1 MKLNNV
7 ELLKFANA
15 FADISKS
22 ILKKYYFKNFKIEE
36 KNDGTLVTEIDKKIE
51 SKFRRLLKKKFPSHG
66 VIGEE
71 FESYQDENEYVW
83 IIDPLDGTH
92 SFISGKP
99 LFGTLISCMKNKV
112 PIIGLIDI
120 PIMNQRWFGAKGFG
134 VKLNNK
140 KCKIKKVKKKFSDLV
155 MS

>member
-7 ELLKFANA
+7 ELLKFADE

-22 ILKKYYFKNFKIEE
+22 ILKKYYFKNFKVEE

-51 SKFRRLLKKKFPSHG
+51 SKFRRLIKKRFPSHG

-71 FESYQDENEYVW
+71 FENYQDENEYVW

-99 LFGTLISCMKNKV
+99 LFGTLISCLKNNV
-112 PIIGLIDI
+112 PIMGLIDI
-120 PIMNQRWFGAKGFG
+120 PIMNERWSGGKGLDVG
-134 VKLNNK
+134 LNNK
-140 KCKIKKVKKKFSDLV
+140 KCKIIKEKKNSVI
-155 MS
+155 